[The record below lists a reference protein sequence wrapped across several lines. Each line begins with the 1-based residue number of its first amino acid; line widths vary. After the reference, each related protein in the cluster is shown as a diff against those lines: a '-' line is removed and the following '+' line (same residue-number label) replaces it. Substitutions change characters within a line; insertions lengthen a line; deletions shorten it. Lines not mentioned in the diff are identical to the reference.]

1 MSIMIPEITAVRALH
16 KEPRDTT
23 IPDETAKAI
32 QRIHECLRVGMD
44 SQGWSRVDW
53 RSRPGGGTGRPT
65 GGGAHGPV
73 GSQYRGFGS
82 SRGATGA
89 SAGAGA
95 SNITINRT
103 GHIGTQNTTIS
114 RPQPVKYVSRFKS
127 DSTKIDDTILNTLI
141 LGKLNKFSPANY
153 DEIKGFLCQIL
164 DSGETDFLKEFMK
177 LVFQKAASEEI
188 FCPIYAR
195 LLSELSDK
203 YKILLDEMVVLYKE
217 YMEIFCDINEAE
229 AKNYDEFVS
238 RTSQKKYRLGYSQF
252 LAELVKHNVL
262 DSELLIKTI
271 RMIATQIPKVACNS
285 ELNKVGE
292 EYSDCLV
299 KIVYALAS
307 SKDKACCD
315 ICTQMKD
322 ELAPQIHP
330 LTVKSPENKLTMK
343 ARFALLD
350 IYEKLQAK

>member
-16 KEPRDTT
+16 KEPRDTI

-32 QRIHECLRVGMD
+32 QRIHECLRMGMD

-65 GGGAHGPV
+65 GGSGGSHGPV

-82 SRGATGA
+82 SRGATGTG
-89 SAGAGA
+89 SP
-95 SNITINRT
+95 SITMNRSGTT
-103 GHIGTQNTTIS
+103 GVTNAPQQ

-153 DEIKGFLCQIL
+153 DEIKGFMCQIL

-188 FCPIYAR
+188 FCPLYAR

-217 YMEIFCDINEAE
+217 YMEIFCDINESDV
-229 AKNYDEFVS
+229 KNYDEFVT
-238 RTSQKKYRLGYSQF
+238 RTSEKKYRLGYSQF
-252 LAELVKHNVL
+252 LAELVKYNVL
-262 DSELLIKTI
+262 DSDLLIKTI
-271 RMIATQIPKVACNS
+271 RMISAQIPKVACDS

-292 EYSDCLV
+292 EYSDCLLR
-299 KIVYALAS
+299 IVYALAS
-307 SKDKACCD
+307 SNDKACCN
-315 ICTQMKD
+315 ICTQMKE
-322 ELAPQIHP
+322 ELSPQIHP
-330 LTVKSPENKLTMK
+330 LTVKTPDNKLTMK

-350 IYEKLQAK
+350 IYEKLQKK